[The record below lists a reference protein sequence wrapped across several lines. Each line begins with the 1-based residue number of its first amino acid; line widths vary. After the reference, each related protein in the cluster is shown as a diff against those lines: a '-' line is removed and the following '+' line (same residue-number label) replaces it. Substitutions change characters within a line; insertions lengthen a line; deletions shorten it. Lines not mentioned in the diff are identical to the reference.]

1 VWRFLGVAVVTSLVG
16 AAPAGAWTWPSSGPV
31 LRPFVFGSNPYLAG
45 QHRGVDVAG
54 TAGAVVQAPA
64 GGPVAFA
71 GSVPGGGKTVT
82 IETAGGLSVTLVHL
96 GSIAVTKGAV
106 VEEGDPVGTIGP
118 SGDPEVPEPY
128 VHLGVRVTSNPQ
140 GYVDPLSLLP
150 PHAGQVVAV
159 SVPSEASFDTPPRP
173 SRQPAATP
181 PASAAPA
188 PRAQPVRAVPAQPRA
203 STPAATPVAS
213 RARPRAER
221 RGRPQ
226 PRRRLRRGA
235 ISC

>member
-1 VWRFLGVAVVTSLVG
+1 MWRFLGVAIVTSLVG

-54 TAGAVVQAPA
+54 AAGAVVRAPA

-96 GSIAVTKGAV
+96 GSIAVTEGAV
-106 VEEGDPVGTIGP
+106 LAEGDPVGTIGP
-118 SGDPEVPEPY
+118 SGDVEVPEPY

-150 PHAGQVVAV
+150 PHAVQVVAV
-159 SVPSEASFDTPPRP
+159 SVPSEPSSDPPPPP
-173 SRQPAATP
+173 SRQPAATL

-188 PRAQPVRAVPAQPRA
+188 PRAQLVRAVPARPRA
-203 STPAATPVAS
+203 ATPSSTPVAS
-213 RARPRAER
+213 RARP
-221 RGRPQ
+221 
-226 PRRRLRRGA
+226 
-235 ISC
+235 